1 VQYSLSTPRGG
12 KYAVNARL
20 CADQREPQ
28 QRMSRKSRVK
38 LDVFDA
44 DYTALASPFSAHDV
58 NSRSAVLGYST
69 RRGGGGARRRNPND
83 NNKHYAARR
92 N

>member
-1 VQYSLSTPRGG
+1 
-12 KYAVNARL
+12 
-20 CADQREPQ
+20 
-28 QRMSRKSRVK
+28 MSRKSRVK

-44 DYTALASPFSAHDV
+44 DYTALASPFRANDV
-58 NSRSAVLGYST
+58 NSRSAVLGYNT
-69 RRGGGGARRRNPND
+69 RRGGGARRNPND